1 MNRTA
6 LSTDTKGAP
15 PLANGG
21 GPAALTSGTFKTWY
35 LVHKW
40 TSLVCTAFLLLLCL
54 TGLPL
59 IFGEEI
65 AHLLGD
71 RVDPPEMPELSSSR
85 TPMASL
91 DGMVEAAKARRPG
104 EFIRSVSQPRDM
116 PDAWNVSMGLTPDAV
131 ESSSRLTFD
140 ARTGE
145 LLLDRNLQQGV
156 MYVITRLHVDLFA
169 GPAGT
174 FRGLAGMLFLGSM
187 GLLFVASIVS
197 GVAVYGPYMR
207 KLPFGAVRRERAP
220 RLKWLDLHNLLG
232 IVTIAWVLVVG
243 VTGVIN
249 TLARPAF
256 SYWQSTELAAMTTPW
271 RGKPAPTTFVPLD
284 RAVQAARTA
293 EPALKVATVVFPGQK
308 NAGNHHF
315 MVFMRGNTPL
325 TLRLIKPVLID
336 ARTGEFTDKRD
347 MPWYVTALRVSQPLH
362 FGDYGG
368 MPLKVL
374 WALLDLVTIVVLV
387 SGLYL
392 WLVRRKT
399 PIEARLNLIEREEK
413 GLEAV
418 ASSLETEAATW
429 KGAAP

>member
-1 MNRTA
+1 MLKRLFA
-6 LSTDTKGAP
+6 AKGMGAP
-15 PLANGG
+15 CRPPSFESRESAM
-21 GPAALTSGTFKTWY
+21 PTSGTFKTWY

-40 TSLVCTAFLLLLCL
+40 TSLVCTVFLLLLCL

-65 AHLLGD
+65 DHLLGD
-71 RVDPPEMPELSSSR
+71 RVDPPDMPGFASSR

-91 DGMVEAAKARRPG
+91 DGMVEAAKARRPD

-116 PDAWNVSMGLTPDAV
+116 PDAWNVSMGLIPVAM
-131 ESSSRLTFD
+131 ESSARLTFD

-156 MYVITRLHVDLFA
+156 MYVITRLHVDLFT

-174 FRGLAGMLFLGSM
+174 LRGLAGMLFLGSM
-187 GLLFVASIVS
+187 GLSFVVSIVS
-197 GVAVYGPYMR
+197 GAVVYGPYMR
-207 KLPFGAVRRERAP
+207 KLPFGTVRRERAP

-232 IVTIAWVLVVG
+232 IVVVGWALVVG

-249 TLARPAF
+249 TLARPMF
-256 SYWQSTELAAMTTPW
+256 SYWQSTELAAMTAPW
-271 RGKPAPTTFVPLD
+271 RGKPAPTTFASLD
-284 RAVQAARTA
+284 RAVQAARAA
-293 EPALKVATVVFPGQK
+293 EPTLKVATVVFPGQK

-336 ARTGEFTDKRD
+336 AQTGEFTDKRD

-368 MPLKVL
+368 MPLQIL
-374 WALLDLVTIVVLV
+374 WAVLDLITIVLLG

-392 WLVRRKT
+392 WWQKRQTSMELLWA
-399 PIEARLNLIEREEK
+399 EADPNHNVVL
-413 GLEAV
+413 
-418 ASSLETEAATW
+418 SATQRM
-429 KGAAP
+429 APR